1 MTRRLISLLFLGALL
16 IPVGAPAQATEAG
29 SVFSN
34 EHYDEPYSV
43 VDPHCGFPW
52 KIAGHA
58 SGHRV
63 IYNVPG
69 SHHQAFLEHDHYRW
83 HETWT
88 NLDTGK
94 KAYAHG
100 HGYFRELSAEHVK
113 GDLWRFLTVD
123 EGVPFAVE
131 NARHQPVLSDSG
143 RITFQALVDTL
154 GDHDPLSG
162 EVKKLHAIAVVGHF
176 PTYIGYDYCKIARR
190 LLQ

>member
-69 SHHQAFLEHDHYRW
+69 SHRQAFLEHDHYRW

-131 NARHQPVLSDSG
+131 NARHQPVLSNAG
-143 RITFQALVDTL
+143 RITFRALIDTL
-154 GDHDPLSG
+154 GDHEPGG
-162 EVKKLHAIAVVGHF
+162 EIKNLYVIDEKGHF
-176 PTYIGYDYCKIARR
+176 PTYVGFDFCKLARR

>member
-1 MTRRLISLLFLGALL
+1 MFRRLLSLLSLAALAPL
-16 IPVGAPAQATEAG
+16 WMAPAQATEAG
-29 SVFSN
+29 SVYSN
-34 EHYDEPYSV
+34 EHYDEPYSF
-43 VDPHCGFPW
+43 VDHHCGFPW
-52 KIAGHA
+52 KVVGHS

-69 SHHQAFLEHDHYRW
+69 SHHQVFLEHDHYRF
-83 HETWT
+83 HETWS
-88 NLDTGK
+88 NPDTGK

-100 HGYFRELSAEHVK
+100 HGYFRNLSAEHIK
-113 GDLWRFLTVD
+113 GDLWRILTVD

-131 NARHQPVLSDSG
+131 NARHHLVLSDVG

-154 GDHDPLSG
+154 GDHNPSVD
-162 EVKKLHAIAVVGHF
+162 VKKLHAIAVAGRF